1 MKGIIQLFACLLF
14 AGFFMPASY
23 AQTAIDPNN
32 FQKEKL
38 IDLLQQK
45 TDSARRAHDLP
56 GWKQHEVLSK
66 AAADHALY
74 LLKKGSLTHFQ
85 NKKAKYSPQDR
96 VIFYGGKGFY
106 TGENVAEHP
115 ILVPLYKIKGQ
126 TIERVTTYE
135 ESALLFV
142 QQWLGS
148 PSHRKNL
155 LKAQYILNG
164 IGVAYDKKTQRI
176 YAVQLFSP
184 PPAQDQ

>member
-1 MKGIIQLFACLLF
+1 MMKAIRYLFSSLLF

-23 AQTAIDPNN
+23 AQTVIDPDN
-32 FQKEKL
+32 FQHELL
-38 IDLLQQK
+38 IELLQQK
-45 TDSARRAHDLP
+45 TDSARRTHGLP

-74 LLKKGSLTHFQ
+74 LLKEGSLTHFQ
-85 NKKAKYSPQDR
+85 KEKAKYSPQDR
-96 VIFYGGKGFY
+96 VLFFGGKGLY

-115 ILVPLYKIKGQ
+115 ILVPLYKINGQ
-126 TIERVTTYE
+126 TIDRVTTYE

-155 LKAQYILNG
+155 LKAQYELNG
-164 IGVAYDKKTQRI
+164 VGVAYDEKTQRI

-184 PPAQDQ
+184 PPARE